1 MTSLRSSA
9 TSIAEPF
16 TELPQPPSA
25 PQSAIVDVAA
35 LLWRRRRW
43 LARVTAIGGAI
54 SLLISL
60 LIPNRYESST
70 QLMAPDMHG
79 GASEALMTGLLS
91 RAGGGGGLVGLG
103 ANLLGIDSSGAIFIG
118 VLHSRSVADSL
129 VKRFDLKKVYG
140 SGREQDARQ
149 ELAARTNIFEDR
161 KSGIITINVEDRD
174 PQRAAAIASAYIDEL
189 NHLLTEV
196 NTSSAHRERV
206 FIEDRLKVVKAA
218 LDDASKQLSDF
229 STKNVTL
236 DPKEQGK
243 AMVGAAVTLQGE
255 LIAAETQLHG
265 LEPIYSDSNIRL
277 QSLRARIA
285 ELHHQLAEIRGSDP
299 AQVSGTSP
307 SGNDSYPSF
316 RQLPALGL
324 TYADLYREMKIREV
338 VFETLTQQYEM
349 AKIAEAK
356 EIPSVK
362 VLDPAN
368 LPEKKSGPHR
378 AIITLLGLIVS
389 FALAA
394 IFLIGKSTWTQVD
407 PDDPRKA
414 LVNEVWHDTRPLRLR
429 FTGGLMKIRAKF
441 RKNPEPLASPTSKTD
456 FEIGGNR

>member
-1 MTSLRSSA
+1 VNA
-9 TSIAEPF
+9 
-16 TELPQPPSA
+16 
-25 PQSAIVDVAA
+25 AA
-35 LLWRRRRW
+35 LLWRQRRR
-43 LARVTAIGGAI
+43 LARVTVIGGLLT
-54 SLLISL
+54 LLISL

-70 QLMAPDMHG
+70 QLMSPDMRG

-91 RAGGGGGLVGLG
+91 RAGGGGLVGLG

-118 VLHSRSVADSL
+118 VLHSRSIADNV

-161 KSGIITINVEDRD
+161 KSGIITIAVEDRD
-174 PQRAAAIASAYIDEL
+174 PRRAAAIASAYIDEL
-189 NHLLTEV
+189 NDLLTEV

-285 ELHHQLAEIRGSDP
+285 ELHHQLAQIRGSDP
-299 AQVSGTSP
+299 AQVSDTAP

-324 TYADLYREMKIREV
+324 TYTDLYREVQIREV

-389 FALAA
+389 FALGA

-414 LVNEVWHDTRPLRLR
+414 LVSEVWHDTRPLRLHFR
-429 FTGGLMKIRAKF
+429 AAVMKIRTRS
-441 RKNPEPLASPTSKTD
+441 RKNSAPLANPTSNTD
-456 FEIGGNR
+456 FETGGNQ

>member
-1 MTSLRSSA
+1 MTSLRSTA
-9 TSIAEPF
+9 TSVVEPF
-16 TELPQPPSA
+16 VELTQPPA
-25 PQSAIVDVAA
+25 PHSVIVNAAA
-35 LLWRRRRW
+35 LLWRQRRW
-43 LARVTAIGGAI
+43 LVRATAIGG
-54 SLLISL
+54 LLTLLLSL

-70 QLMAPDMHG
+70 QLMSPDMRG

-91 RAGGGGGLVGLG
+91 RAGGGGLVGLG
-103 ANLLGIDSSGAIFIG
+103 ANLLGIDSSSAIFIG
-118 VLHSRSVADSL
+118 VLRSRSVAESL
-129 VKRFDLKKVYG
+129 VTRFDLKKVYG
-140 SGREQDARQ
+140 ARREQDARDQ
-149 ELAARTNIFEDR
+149 LDARTSIFEDR
-161 KSGIITINVEDRD
+161 KSGIITIAVEDRS
-174 PQRAAAIASAYIDEL
+174 PQRAAALASAYIDEL

-243 AMVGAAVTLQGE
+243 AMVGAAVTVQGE
-255 LIAAETQLHG
+255 LIAAETQLRG
-265 LEPIYSDSNIRL
+265 LEPIYSDSNIRI

-285 ELHHQLAEIRGSDP
+285 ELRHQLAEIRGADP
-299 AQVSGTSP
+299 AQTPLPVSGDGP
-307 SGNDSYPSF
+307 SYPSF

-324 TYADLYREMKIREV
+324 TYADLYREVKIREV

-378 AIITLLGLIVS
+378 AIITFLGLIVS

-414 LVNEVWHDTRPLRLR
+414 LASEVWRDTRPLRILV
-429 FTGGLMKIRAKF
+429 TNAVTKIRRRF
-441 RKNPEPLASPTSKTD
+441 RRSSGSLSNSPANSD
-456 FEIGGNR
+456 FEIGGTR